1 MRYENALILVGLLV
15 LSERYGV
22 EKRSFEVDDENSVGL
37 PDPKIKRKLWHYA
50 FGSPNSN
57 REEVAYRWVHMDL

>member
-1 MRYENALILVGLLV
+1 VGGIGLLV
-15 LSERYGV
+15 VRERCGV
-22 EKRSFEVDDENSVGL
+22 EERSFEVDEENHVGL
-37 PDPKIKRKLWHYA
+37 PDPKSERELWHHA